1 MRSPTPRVN
10 NDETTPSPEQLRFS
24 NPNPPLRSHTFG
36 SVSHP
41 HSSVSAH
48 PLDDHSRSH
57 YAAAVGP
64 SSRSTIGLPRSRLS
78 RTSPDASPQTPATTN
93 LERRASLQDPR
104 GFGHSTL
111 STIRGSRQPSS
122 EATER
127 VRVEPEKP
135 RQDGTESTLSTNAPS
150 TVWDE
155 LEDLKSRIRKLELT
169 GKLPPSS
176 QAAMSAS
183 GSGERPRTAATTA
196 TTLSSSPKN
205 HTHKTSFPS
214 ADSDAVTNQV
224 HPLLQSALAKA
235 KTMLSNEVYKALEAT
250 VNDATALST
259 VLGSGSAIS
268 SSASVANG
276 YSPSDRQ
283 SRRKADSVC
292 RGLTELCLALSDDY
306 LKQQQRPPSQDDTIK
321 AQQPNGNT
329 EEPSTPVHPF
339 QRSSSLEPEGVARR
353 RSNTRVVSRLEARRA
368 SLANTSPANKDDTPP
383 VPTQQLPSQTQAQ
396 PQPQSQPQESQSA
409 TPARARI
416 NRLSTS
422 MRTRRQE
429 DENPEKGTLH
439 NRTLSRA
446 MTEIATPAST
456 NRLTTRQRFAHGYM
470 PSQSIPN
477 SPQEQSYTP
486 KTPQHPPSQLSQ
498 PQQSQQQQEQSSQ
511 PPRTP
516 SISQSGIPLRRSFMA
531 PVTYTPYSPHT
542 PATSRSNI
550 QAGSR
555 RYGSSFS
562 SGTPNGPMTAN
573 TTNAPETSQPATP
586 SQTRIVAPSTKLAGS
601 YTPIQQNR
609 ARTNS
614 LGTRRFGIRPRPTVN
629 VDNTINDRFS

>member
-1 MRSPTPRVN
+1 M
-10 NDETTPSPEQLRFS
+10 
-24 NPNPPLRSHTFG
+24 
-36 SVSHP
+36 
-41 HSSVSAH
+41 
-48 PLDDHSRSH
+48 
-57 YAAAVGP
+57 
-64 SSRSTIGLPRSRLS
+64 
-78 RTSPDASPQTPATTN
+78 
-93 LERRASLQDPR
+93 
-104 GFGHSTL
+104 
-111 STIRGSRQPSS
+111 
-122 EATER
+122 
-127 VRVEPEKP
+127 
-135 RQDGTESTLSTNAPS
+135 
-150 TVWDE
+150 
-155 LEDLKSRIRKLELT
+155 
-169 GKLPPSS
+169 
-176 QAAMSAS
+176 
-183 GSGERPRTAATTA
+183 
-196 TTLSSSPKN
+196 
-205 HTHKTSFPS
+205 
-214 ADSDAVTNQV
+214 
-224 HPLLQSALAKA
+224 
-235 KTMLSNEVYKALEAT
+235 
-250 VNDATALST
+250 NDATALST

-292 RGLTELCLALSDDY
+292 RGLTELCLALSDDH

-321 AQQPNGNT
+321 AQPNGNT
-329 EEPSTPVHPF
+329 EEPSTPIHPF
-339 QRSSSLEPEGVARR
+339 QRSSSFEPEGVARR
-353 RSNTRVVSRLEARRA
+353 RSSTRVVSRLEARRA
-368 SLANTSPANKDDTPP
+368 SLANSSPANKDDPPP
-383 VPTQQLPSQTQAQ
+383 VPTQQLPSQA
-396 PQPQSQPQESQSA
+396 QPQSQPPEPQSA

-422 MRTRRQE
+422 IRTRRPD
-429 DENPEKGTLH
+429 DENPEKGTPH

-446 MTEIATPAST
+446 MTDIATPAS
-456 NRLTTRQRFAHGYM
+456 NRLSTRQRFSHGYM

-498 PQQSQQQQEQSSQ
+498 PPQSQQQQQQSSQ

-531 PVTYTPYSPHT
+531 PVTYTPYNPHT

-562 SGTPNGPMTAN
+562 SGTTANGPMTGN
-573 TTNAPETSQPATP
+573 TTNIPETPQPTTP

-609 ARTNS
+609 TRTNS

-629 VDNTINDRFS
+629 VDNTINDRLS